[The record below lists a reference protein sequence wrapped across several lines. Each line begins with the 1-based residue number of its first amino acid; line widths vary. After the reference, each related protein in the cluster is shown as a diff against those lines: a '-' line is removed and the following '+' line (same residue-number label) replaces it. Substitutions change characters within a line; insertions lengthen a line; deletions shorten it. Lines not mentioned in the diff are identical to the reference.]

1 MSRFRHAKHATGP
14 SDATC
19 DTLDAQQVSG
29 RGRGWHTGRRPPTAP
44 FTNTSS
50 SSHLQNCCNLPAVP
64 LITLVL
70 LAAKISFNADKAS
83 CDITFIFT
91 LQHSGITSKHISP
104 IADFL
109 ATWDATPVEPSPSK
123 SPFNQRFSQRLL
135 GSAHILPSADPQTP
149 TRSKSCNGNKQN

>member
-1 MSRFRHAKHATGP
+1 MAHRQAATYG
-14 SDATC
+14 SFHKYFKVISLTKLLQLA
-19 DTLDAQQVSG
+19 
-29 RGRGWHTGRRPPTAP
+29 RAP
-44 FTNTSS
+44 ANY
-50 SSHLQNCCNLPAVP
+50 
-64 LITLVL
+64 TLVL

-91 LQHSGITSKHISP
+91 LQHSGITSNNISP

-123 SPFNQRFSQRLL
+123 SPLNHRFSQRLL

-149 TRSKSCNGNKQN
+149 TRRKSCNGNKQN